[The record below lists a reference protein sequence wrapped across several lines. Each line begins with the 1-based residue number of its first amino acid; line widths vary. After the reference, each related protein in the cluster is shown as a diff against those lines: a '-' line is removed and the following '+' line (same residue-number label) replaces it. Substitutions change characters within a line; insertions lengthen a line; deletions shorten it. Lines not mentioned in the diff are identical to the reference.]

1 MSISHKKC
9 LPEEKRAQKRI
20 RVYDCRLGGN
30 QGADTVIDSNM
41 DFKHFLL
48 KLRSKFAIPA
58 ATPCV
63 LTDTDRVDLTSDKFE
78 QLHDGGTLL
87 LLDHAGQELPLATEE
102 RITFQPHYD
111 TVTKS
116 GVYEY
121 YDSAGQKSLPY
132 ALAELLD
139 NSISATA
146 KNTGVRMIEIR
157 ILLDETLGKPA
168 VVVIDNG
175 CGMTAKQL
183 NNWAVFRLSKFSKPE
198 GYVPPEHTPL
208 SLNSDIS
215 YFGVGGKQAVFFI
228 GHSVRMISKAVGSPD
243 VHELVLSEEKFVQ
256 REKNQEDIYSE
267 VIRNRKPGD
276 SSHVNRN
283 EERFLHG
290 IIGEEAE
297 KESFTAVVIT
307 GVHPQHVT
315 ALKDDFVGWTRQ
327 LAHTYHYYIH
337 GDGTNHAKGSDHSPE
352 IDIQITMREKLPRCP
367 RVMNLREVD
376 TDMQA
381 LYVKAAAD
389 EFVFQAEASS
399 ALVEGIIRYH
409 PFLYDKET
417 YPEDP
422 NSVQAPVDEEDD
434 NIEPGFLTQ
443 ARGKR
448 PIFECYWNGRLIPY
462 TTISEFDWCALP
474 KGSKVPAECYSRFS
488 GVLFANDKF
497 QVTTNK
503 LTFIDLEVK
512 LKSKDIIF
520 TCDVNGQTRRRNIQ
534 KEFTQWLLHCH
545 EKYDKQVKFLTYMST
560 ITRTD
565 VAVKKHQHPWAT
577 FSAIQWGNKTFTK
590 GQQIKTQKTLP
601 IMHGTIVQFLLYGT
615 YNSDVF
621 ATGGHVEIEWEPRAL
636 YDETKIVPISKID
649 KTATKE
655 AIQMSIS
662 KDLAKVPDKLKVKWS
677 QGDPWSQNDVIPAGT
692 PLGPLNVEILN
703 QKEES
708 ISRMPS
714 MRQRSKKKLSVMQSL
729 IFHDPKG
736 DRVLASYVCQYSQQ
750 WGFWFKEIHNI
761 SDLGKYTLGLNTVSG
776 ENNSTNFGGNT
787 LPSYTLKFTIKEGP
801 AVGFKVVDCED
812 SKVYIGEPF
821 DIVLQLKDAYDNP
834 AKPPH
839 DLKPVLACSALQLSY
854 DSVDFSRTTFVIRA
868 VKAFG
873 KIQTP
878 HQYKTSE
885 LKVTL
890 PGLEEDSQTFKY
902 HLLPGKPHSL
912 RVMPEDE
919 VVAIENGKPVR
930 FSVEV
935 CDVSG
940 NITARPK
947 HIVHCQVESLPTAK
961 ADCSSTGAGQIVT
974 ETINLKLAQGQSQH
988 LKATFEIPG
997 QQDILLVEREI
1008 VVVPS
1013 TRLTRIE
1020 LWKQNDGNLV
1030 LRDKDEIKWPAG
1042 GLLDDLCYK
1051 LYDEAGTEVPPTAE
1065 IASSIKVNWTG
1076 CVSLEDLMQGKLP
1089 VIEVPTQVQKERF
1102 YQVYLQDQSVSVS
1115 FTIIA
1120 SPDEPARLKA
1130 TMPQSTVKLGET
1142 LGKINLELLDRYG
1155 NATKAL
1161 NSTCVNDITVEA
1173 EGLVS
1178 SSIEYTWKESSHSVV
1193 VTGVRFQS
1201 GSPGSRELSFTYQ
1214 SFVERI
1220 IIKVTTGLPALL
1232 KLLEG
1237 PKQPLQV
1244 LNDHGI
1250 DTPFVVQLYDR
1261 WENPSTDQRV
1271 VVHIKSSSDALKVMK
1286 SVTSQPVN
1294 VLGQASFTVK
1304 RLSGPKGNYQLQF
1317 KGSFNQNPI
1326 HGLSVDFTL
1335 IPDASRPVG
1344 LSVMYDKNVRFI
1356 AGGIFPVFTVIVVSE
1371 EGIPITTCNP
1381 AAISMFLWSG
1391 APSGTEPPA
1400 TALQLRC
1407 SKPPANQNKNF
1418 HFRNKDIPQEVGQYT
1433 IQFSLCTGETTKVS
1447 SNQIPV
1453 EVVASQPSTLG
1464 SDSQLSTPVVFHSK
1478 DITKR
1483 TLVENLTLRVLDSYG
1498 NPAGE
1503 DMEGTVS
1510 VIIKN
1515 CDDNPN
1521 KVIPQLDGQ
1530 SSCDVTLSK
1539 GKAYIER
1546 LVIMEDSPGENGAC
1560 YILLFKL
1567 DVLTDPMPLAAF
1579 ELLFRFYN
1587 DAQHQK
1593 RVSELSSKKDKLCTD
1608 IKSYKGVLEVYT
1620 GLLKVLTDRHDEAK
1634 CKESILQNQLISK
1647 LNLRPPVTIRMVN
1660 QHLSRKMSEANQI
1673 EKMPRRVCSIPK
1685 YLNGQQDVLGKVGHL
1700 AFVQDDDAARV
1711 ISWHI
1716 RSDMDC
1722 VVTKTREAANRVLS
1736 ATRGMQQV
1744 LPLDCV
1750 YVSHGCRSLPHIHHG
1765 QPLFYPAG
1773 NPVFA
1778 RDLLIYPKSNIE
1790 CNMVF
1795 KNFLRDTILMDD
1807 LTSATNY
1814 RQILVQH
1821 KIPCPSILTRQGE
1834 RVSSNGKFGGTQ
1846 NKAPPIANLQVF
1858 GAPLSENFHILNEE
1872 IELLNKYCSAV
1883 QNKLNTQKEREDL
1896 LKQSAEMNT
1905 TQREIEE
1912 KKKELVEVE
1921 KELAST
1927 SLQPKKRRLQQA
1939 GETSGTRKRHKA
1951 AT

>member
-1 MSISHKKC
+1 MSISRQKC
-9 LPEEKRAQKRI
+9 LPEEKRVQKRI

-30 QGADTVIDSNM
+30 QGADTVIDSI
-41 DFKHFLL
+41 DFQHFLL
-48 KLRSKFAIPA
+48 TLRSIFAIPA
-58 ATPCV
+58 ATPCL

-102 RITFQPHYD
+102 RITFQPHYN

-146 KNTGVRMIEIR
+146 KNTDVRVIEIR

-256 REKNQEDIYSE
+256 KEKNQEDIYSE

-276 SSHVNRN
+276 SSHVIRN

-290 IIGEEAE
+290 IIAEEAQ

-307 GVHPQHVT
+307 AVRPQHVA
-315 ALKDDFVGWTRQ
+315 ALKDNFLGWTRQ

-337 GDGTNHAKGSDHSPE
+337 GDGTNRMKGSDHSPE
-352 IDIQITMREKLPRCP
+352 IDIQITLREKPPRCP

-422 NSVQAPVDEEDD
+422 NSVQAPVDDEDD
-434 NIEPGFLTQ
+434 NIEPGLLTQ

-448 PIFECYWNGRLIPY
+448 PIFECFWNGRLIPY

-545 EKYDKQVKFLTYMST
+545 EKYDKQVKFLTYMNT

-565 VAVKKHQHPWAT
+565 VAIKKHQHPWAT
-577 FSAIQWGNKTFTK
+577 FSTIQWGNKTFTK
-590 GQQIKTQKTLP
+590 GQKIKTQKTVP
-601 IMHGTIVQFLLYGT
+601 IMHGTVVQFLLYGT

-621 ATGGHVEIEWEPRAL
+621 ATGGYVEIEWEPRAL

-655 AIQMSIS
+655 AIEMSIS
-662 KDLAKVPDKLKVKWS
+662 KDLAKVPDKLKVKWYH
-677 QGDPWSQNDVIPAGT
+677 GDSWSQNDVIPAGT
-692 PLGPLNVEILN
+692 LLGPLIVEILN

-714 MRQRSKKKLSVMQSL
+714 TRQSSKKKLSVMQSL

-736 DRVLASYVCQYSQQ
+736 DRELFSHVCQYSQQ
-750 WGFWFKEIHNI
+750 WGFWFKEIRNL
-761 SDLGKYTLGLNTVSG
+761 SDLGKYTLCLNTVIG
-776 ENNSTNFGGNT
+776 ENNSTTSGGNT

-812 SKVYIGEPF
+812 STVYVGEPF
-821 DIVLQLKDAYDNP
+821 DIVLQLKDAYNNP
-834 AKPPH
+834 AKPPP

-854 DSVDFSRTTFVIRA
+854 NSVDLRRTTFVIRA

-878 HQYKTSE
+878 HQFKTSE

-890 PGLEEDSQTFKY
+890 PGLEEGSQTFKY
-902 HLLPGKPHSL
+902 HLFPGKPHSL

-919 VVAIENGKPVR
+919 VVAIENGKPLR

-940 NITARPK
+940 NITARPNQ
-947 HIVHCQVESLPTAK
+947 IVHCQVESLPTAK

-974 ETINLKLAQGQSQH
+974 KTINLKLAQGQSQH

-997 QQDILLVEREI
+997 QQDILLIEREI

-1020 LWKQNDGNLV
+1020 LWKQNEGNLV

-1065 IASSIKVNWTG
+1065 IAFSIKVNWTG
-1076 CVSLEDLMQGKLP
+1076 CVSLEDLIQGKLP
-1089 VIEVPTQVQKERF
+1089 VIEVPTQVQEERF

-1120 SPDEPARLKA
+1120 TPDEPARLKA
-1130 TMPQSTVKLGET
+1130 KMPQKTVKLGET
-1142 LGKINLELLDRYG
+1142 FGKINLELLDRYG

-1173 EGLVS
+1173 EGLVP
-1178 SSIEYTWKESSHSVV
+1178 SSIEYTWKESSHSVI
-1193 VTGVRFQS
+1193 VTGVRFES
-1201 GSPGSRELSFTYQ
+1201 GSPGSRELSFTYKG
-1214 SFVERI
+1214 FVERI

-1232 KLLEG
+1232 KLLKG
-1237 PKQPLQV
+1237 PRQPLQV

-1250 DTPFVVQLYDR
+1250 DTPFDIQLYDR

-1294 VLGQASFTVK
+1294 ALGQASFTVK

-1317 KGSFNQNPI
+1317 EGSFNQTPI
-1326 HGLSVDFTL
+1326 LGLSIDLTV
-1335 IPDASRPVG
+1335 IPDPSKPVG

-1356 AGGIFPVFTVIVVSE
+1356 AGGIFPVFTVTVVSE

-1400 TALQLRC
+1400 RAERLRC
-1407 SKPPANQNKNF
+1407 SKPPANQREDF
-1418 HFRNKDIPQEVGQYT
+1418 HFGKKDIPQQVGQYT

-1453 EVVASQPSTLG
+1453 EVVANQPSKLG

-1478 DITKR
+1478 DITMR
-1483 TLVENLTLRVLDSYG
+1483 TLVENLTLRILDSYG

-1515 CDDNPN
+1515 CDDNLN
-1521 KVIPQLDGQ
+1521 KVIPKLDGQ
-1530 SSCDVTLSK
+1530 SSCNVTLSK
-1539 GKAYIER
+1539 GNAYIER

-1567 DVLTDPMPLAAF
+1567 DVLTDSTPLAAF
-1579 ELLFRFYN
+1579 ELPFRFYN

-1593 RVSELSSKKDKLCTD
+1593 RMSELSSKKDKLCTT
-1608 IKSYKGVLEVYT
+1608 IKDYNDVLKVYT
-1620 GLLKVLTDRHDEAK
+1620 DLLKCLTARYENAERN
-1634 CKESILQNQLISK
+1634 ESILKNQLIME
-1647 LNLRPPVTIRMVN
+1647 LNLRPPVTIKMVDK
-1660 QHLSRKMSEANQI
+1660 HLSRKVSEANQI

-1685 YLNGQQDVLGKVGHL
+1685 YLDGQQDVLGKVGHL

-1716 RSDMDC
+1716 RGDMDC
-1722 VVTKTREAANRVLS
+1722 VVTKTREAANRVFQ

-1750 YVSHGCRSLPHIHHG
+1750 YVQPGQRPLPHIRHD
-1765 QPLFYPAG
+1765 QPLFKPSG

-1778 RDLLIYPKSNIE
+1778 RDLLIYTKSNIE

-1795 KNFLRDTILMDD
+1795 KNFLGDTILMDD
-1807 LTSATNY
+1807 LNSATNY
-1814 RQILVQH
+1814 RQILVKH
-1821 KIPCPSILTRQGE
+1821 KIRCPSILTRQGD
-1834 RVSSNGKFGGTQ
+1834 RVSMNGKFGGAQ

-1858 GAPLSENFHILNEE
+1858 GAPLSDNFHILKKE
-1872 IELLNKYCSAV
+1872 IELLTRYRSAL
-1883 QNKLNTQKEREDL
+1883 QNKLDAQEDREDQR
-1896 LKQSAEMNT
+1896 KQYAEMQT
-1905 TQREIEE
+1905 KQRELDE
-1912 KKKELVEVE
+1912 KKKELIEVE
-1921 KELAST
+1921 MELAST
-1927 SLQPKKRRLQQA
+1927 SLQTKKRSLQRA
-1939 GETSGTRKRHKA
+1939 GETLRAHKRPKT